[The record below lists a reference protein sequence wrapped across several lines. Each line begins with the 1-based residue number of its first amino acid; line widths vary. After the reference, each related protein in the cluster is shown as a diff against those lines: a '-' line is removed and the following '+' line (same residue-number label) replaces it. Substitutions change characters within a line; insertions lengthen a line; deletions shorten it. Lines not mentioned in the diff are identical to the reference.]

1 MFRVNGGNLTVHH
14 IYIYIWFVLIES
26 TFLLTRGQ
34 SMTQKP
40 LGDTF
45 TNTDLTALDLSNQ
58 LHKIHEIYVIHE
70 EGNVR

>member
-1 MFRVNGGNLTVHH
+1 
-14 IYIYIWFVLIES
+14 
-26 TFLLTRGQ
+26 
-34 SMTQKP
+34 MTQEP